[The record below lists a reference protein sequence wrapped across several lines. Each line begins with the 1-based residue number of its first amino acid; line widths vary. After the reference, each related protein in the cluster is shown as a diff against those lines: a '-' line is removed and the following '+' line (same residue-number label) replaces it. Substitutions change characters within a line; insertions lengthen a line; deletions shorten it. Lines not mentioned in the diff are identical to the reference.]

1 MSRIGAYAAILA
13 FAVPFTGCGGGTPA
27 QPPTPVRVT
36 EVRTASGAQGL
47 RYSASIEANAQVP
60 LSFQSQGQVK
70 EILLFQE
77 PDGDIR
83 EIQQGDVVAGGTLL
97 ARIDE
102 SEYRDKVTSAA
113 AQVAIALAALEKG
126 EADFKRSSILFE
138 SKSVTAPEYDTAR
151 KEYQTALAQVQSA
164 RSQFDEAEL
173 ALEYCTLMAPWN
185 GVILQR
191 KIEVGQLVDPQ
202 LEAFT
207 LADVSSVKA
216 VFGVPDLILKDVQL
230 GTPLSL
236 RTEAY
241 PDQVVRGRVTAVAPA
256 ADSQSRVFQVE
267 VTLPNPNDELKIGM
281 IGSLVLP
288 QSTQSFS
295 VLPLGAIVRDP
306 GDPEGYAVYTLAEKD
321 GETIAKARSVKL
333 GPVRGDD
340 ISVIG
345 GVSRG
350 ERVITNGATRVV
362 NGHPV
367 RVIP

>member
-1 MSRIGAYAAILA
+1 MRRMRAYAAILA
-13 FAVPFTGCGGGTPA
+13 LAVPFAGCGGDPPA

-36 EVRTASGAQGL
+36 EVGVAGSAQDL

-60 LSFQSQGQVK
+60 LSFQSNGQVQ
-70 EILLFQE
+70 EILLFE
-77 PDGDIR
+77 DPDGGVR
-83 EIQQGDVVAGGTLL
+83 EIQQGDVVRRGTLL

-102 SEYRDKVTSAA
+102 SEYRDKVRSAA
-113 AQVAIALAALEKG
+113 AQVAVALAALEKG
-126 EADFKRSSILFE
+126 EADFKRSSVLFE
-138 SKSVTAPEYDTAR
+138 SRSVTAPEYDTAR

-164 RSQFDEAEL
+164 RSQLDEAEL
-173 ALEYCTLMAPWN
+173 ALEYCTLKAPWS

-191 KIEVGQLVDPQ
+191 NIEVGQLAGPQ
-202 LEAFT
+202 QQAFT

-216 VFGVPDLILKDVQL
+216 VFGVPDLILKDVKL

-241 PDQVVRGRVTAVAPA
+241 PEQVFRGRVTAVSPS

-288 QSTQSFS
+288 QSVQSFN

-306 GDPEGYAVYTLAEKD
+306 TNPDGYAVYTVAEKD
-321 GETIAKARSVKL
+321 GKTVARARSVEL
-333 GPVRGDD
+333 GQVRGDE

-345 GVSRG
+345 GVG
-350 ERVITNGATRVV
+350 PNERVITNGATRVV
-362 NGHPV
+362 NGNPV